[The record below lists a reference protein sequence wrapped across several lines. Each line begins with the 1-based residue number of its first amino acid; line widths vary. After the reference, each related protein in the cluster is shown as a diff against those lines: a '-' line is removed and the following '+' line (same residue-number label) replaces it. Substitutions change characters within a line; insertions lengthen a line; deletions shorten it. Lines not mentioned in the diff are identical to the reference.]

1 LIYGQGLAVRVPLV
15 FPLVLAA
22 TAGAS
27 ALLLAPRLRSALGP
41 SANRAPATDETAGDA
56 TSAPAPP
63 AAATVTSAPSAGAEP
78 PSPPPWVHENPE
90 GATACPAGMVLV
102 DGIYCPYVGHRCTK
116 YLYEERDV
124 CAVYAPEVICEGR
137 LEHRRYCMDRYEYP
151 NLEGV
156 YPVVMVDFDEAKHAC
171 SVEGKRLC
179 TTDEWELAC
188 EGPQM
193 WPYPY
198 GATRDPS
205 ICNIDKPHPEPELV
219 LFSRP
224 WAISAE
230 VDRLDQRVRSG
241 EMPRCVSPFGVHDMT
256 GNVDEW
262 AYNAKGKLDEK
273 PYQSGLKG
281 GYWGPIRARCRPMTS
296 SHNRWFSFYQVGL
309 RCCADARPSAAGE
322 ARAAPPASGFGV
334 AGALARPRVRPLE
347 LPPR

>member
-1 LIYGQGLAVRVPLV
+1 MRFRFV
-15 FPLVLAA
+15 FPLVLGA
-22 TAGAS
+22 TALVSA
-27 ALLLAPRLRSALGP
+27 ALLRPRLRAAL
-41 SANRAPATDETAGDA
+41 APEVETAA
-56 TSAPAPP
+56 PPEVETAAPAPP
-63 AAATVTSAPSAGAEP
+63 PPTATATASTPKP
-78 PSPPPWVHENPE
+78 PPPPPPPWAHENPE
-90 GATACPAGMVLV
+90 GATACAPGMVLV
-102 DGIYCPYVGHRCTK
+102 DGVYCPFVGHRCTRF
-116 YLYEERDV
+116 LYEDRDV
-124 CAVYAPEVICEGR
+124 CAEYAPEVICEGR
-137 LEHRRYCMDRYEYP
+137 LSHKRYCVDRYEYP

-156 YPVVMVDFDEAKHAC
+156 YPVVMVDYDQAKHAC

-179 TTDEWELAC
+179 TTEEWEFAC

-198 GATRDPS
+198 GTKRDAT

-224 WAISAE
+224 WAISGE

-241 EMPRCVSPFGVHDMT
+241 ELHRCVSPFGVHDMT

-262 AYNAKGKLDEK
+262 AFNARGKIHEK

-296 SHNRWFSFYQVGL
+296 SHNQWFSFYQVGM
-309 RCCADARPSAAGE
+309 RCCSEAAPPSGRSAAG
-322 ARAAPPASGFGV
+322 APPKSDFGV
-334 AGALARPRVRPLE
+334 AGALPSRRVRPLE